1 MRFWLH
7 ITIVDIAPDRVYF
20 RQRPSCNLLARANG
34 SEDMVGSPPERE
46 RKGQIFVITG
56 RLYPF
61 HQQVRWLFII
71 LLLVVVSG
79 LSYQSL
85 RSLVEQHR
93 LFHRVEQLTLN
104 SLQIEGHESSYDPWR
119 DLAPLTTA
127 EGRAVAQQALIEARH
142 LAATAP
148 YDTEVLRWLGRTAL
162 LAGQPDIAVAA
173 FSQAVAQRSDSPL
186 IWFELG
192 MAYEQLAPAHVVEA
206 LTFDQP
212 DKTRWEWLPSP
223 PTQQDWSL
231 PVTATEPSDWWVPAE
246 PITRT
251 VFANEQLA
259 LRITLPAQPVVL
271 SFWMGTP
278 TAQPTT
284 YRVML
289 DGEVVG
295 TFELSAPE
303 QGWHYGYIDLAPWAG
318 QTVSIT
324 LQASSATA
332 GWGDLRLID
341 QAAVI
346 CIRHDC
352 LQRAAAAW
360 QQGGFTADDFLHRG
374 TVAFRQKQYEEALR
388 WYGRVAMMGSDTTS
402 TRWYT
407 RYLITDEQELL
418 DQNIASDLGWINS
431 ELRLRAWLRWTT
443 LLHEEQRFAE
453 VEQGLQHL
461 IVTTPDIDP
470 STTRLWSEVYRF
482 LALSLW
488 GQKRAAEAI
497 PYAAKAVELNE
508 RSTWAHIHYGKI
520 LYIADPDQVHLT
532 EQAFAKA
539 LALDPHP
546 AIWRNLIGFWRL
558 VKEPERAAALCRQA
572 QQQGLAEEV
581 QQECTK

>member
-1 MRFWLH
+1 M
-7 ITIVDIAPDRVYF
+7 IA
-20 RQRPSCNLLARANG
+20 
-34 SEDMVGSPPERE
+34 
-46 RKGQIFVITG
+46 G

-61 HQQVRWLFII
+61 NQQVRWLFII
-71 LLLVVVSG
+71 LLLAVISG
-79 LSYQSL
+79 LSYQPL
-85 RSLVEQHR
+85 HTLMEQHQ
-93 LFHRVEQLTLN
+93 LFHQVEQLTLN
-104 SLQIEGHESSYDPWR
+104 SLQIEGRASSYDPWR
-119 DLAPLTTA
+119 DPVTLTTT
-127 EGRAVAQQALIEARH
+127 EGRTVAHQALTEAQR

-148 YDTEVLRWLGRTAL
+148 YDTEALRQLGRTAL

-192 MAYEQLAPAHVVEA
+192 IAYEQLAPAHIVGT
-206 LTFDQP
+206 LTFAQP
-212 DKTRWEWLPSP
+212 DETHWEWLPSP

-231 PVTATEPSDWWVPAE
+231 PVAMTEPTTWWLPSE

-251 VFANEQLA
+251 VFTNEQFA

-278 TAQPTT
+278 TAQLAT

-289 DGEVVG
+289 DGEVAG

-303 QGWHYGYIDLAPWAG
+303 QGWHYGYIDLTPWAG

-324 LQASSATA
+324 LQTSSATA
-332 GWGDLRLID
+332 GWGDLRLIN
-341 QAAVI
+341 QAVLA

-360 QQGGFTADDFLHRG
+360 QQGGFTAADFLHRG

-388 WYGRVAMMGSDTTS
+388 WYGRVAMMGGDTTS
-402 TRWYT
+402 TRWYI
-407 RYLITDEQELL
+407 RYLITNERELL
-418 DQNIASDLGWINS
+418 DRSVASDQGWINS
-431 ELRLRAWLRWTT
+431 ELRLRAWLRWAA
-443 LLHEEQRFAE
+443 LLHEEQNFAE
-453 VEQGLQHL
+453 VEQGLQYL
-461 IVTTPDIDP
+461 IMTTHDIDP
-470 STTRLWSEVYRF
+470 STTRLWSDVYRF

-488 GQKRAAEAI
+488 AQDRAAEAL
-497 PYAAKAVELNE
+497 PYATKAVELNE
-508 RSTWAHIHYGKI
+508 QSTWAYIHYGKI
-520 LYIADPDQVHLT
+520 LYIADPDQVYLT

-546 AIWRNLIGFWRL
+546 AIWRNLIGFWRW